1 MNRDIGPF
9 RVRGTKV
16 ISPYPTQL
24 TPAEHRLIF
33 ILQKVFAP
41 EHILADCYLPKPDRQ
56 VSSCRNAQ
64 FSAPKVLTT
73 SDLLQID
80 CLTVDQRGI
89 FIFESKDYVGWIYGH
104 GNRVHWTQVSAYG
117 QNKHQFYNP
126 IRQNSSHLDAIA
138 AIFGNL
144 VPLYSIIVFGREAT
158 LKVIADVPEHCYV
171 CTQGNLLSVLKTISS
186 TRSAFSVTQITDI
199 VAKLNA
205 SRIDPTTI
213 IRDQHVQEITAHQ
226 PQK

>member
-1 MNRDIGPF
+1 MNRDISSF

-16 ISPYPTQL
+16 TSPYPTQL

-33 ILQKVFAP
+33 SLQKVFAP
-41 EHILADCYLPKPDRQ
+41 EHILADCYFPKPDRPTL
-56 VSSCRNAQ
+56 SCHSVQ
-64 FSAPKVLTT
+64 ISTPKVLTT
-73 SDLLQID
+73 ADLLQID
-80 CLTVDQRGI
+80 CLAVDQRGI
-89 FIFESKDYVGWIYGH
+89 FVFESKDYVGWIYGH
-104 GNRVHWTQVSAYG
+104 GDRIHWTQVSAYG

-126 IRQNSSHLDAIA
+126 IRQNSSHLDTIT

-158 LKVIADVPEHCYV
+158 LKVITDIPEHCYV
-171 CTQGNLLSVLKTISS
+171 CTQGHLLSMLKTIASN
-186 TRSAFSVTQITDI
+186 RPAFSAHQITDI
-199 VAKLNA
+199 VTKLNA

-213 IRDQHVQEITAHQ
+213 IRDQHVQEINSHQ